1 MFFGYANSSL
11 AGSGLSNLTFASRR
25 IGHDRRGVVREM
37 EGRMVALDHAQA
49 LVELGLDC
57 RVLDANAL
65 FVALLGTTS
74 DAILGQPYSAL
85 LTEAERAGP
94 VFRQLQDRLSRSESA
109 SARLQHVTRD
119 NGALDLRIT
128 FMPVTGDDG
137 KVARLFGIATDET
150 EIARTESQL
159 SAIDQG
165 QSVIELGMD
174 GKILT
179 ANKNFLAAVGYGL
192 EEVRG
197 QHHSMFADPPER
209 ATPEYRLFWD
219 KLNRGETIVSAH
231 KRIAKGGREFWSQA
245 IYTPI
250 LDQNGKPFKVVG
262 YITDVTEQKLV
273 MANFQGQ
280 LAAIAK
286 VQAVIE
292 FSLDGKVLTANENFL
307 TTLGYALEEIRGQH
321 HSMFVDPAYRSSP
334 EYRLFWDKLGRGEFD
349 AGHYKRL
356 AKGGREVWLEAS
368 YNPILDAAGKPFKVV
383 KYATNITE
391 QKLATANFEGQL
403 AAIGKAQAVIEFGMD
418 GKILFANE
426 NFLTTLGY
434 ALEEIR
440 GQHHSMFV
448 DPAHR
453 TSPEYRLF
461 WDKLGR
467 GEFDAGQYKRIGKG
481 GREVWLQASYNPIFD
496 MNGKPFKI
504 VKYAINI
511 TEQKLATANFEG
523 QLAAIGKAQAVIE
536 FGMDGK
542 VLFANENFLTAL
554 GYTLEEIRGQH
565 HSLFV
570 DPVFRASPDYR
581 LFWDKLGRGEFD
593 AGQYKRIGKG
603 GREVWIQ
610 ASYNPIFDL
619 SGKPFKVVKYATDI
633 TEQKMSTAN
642 FEGQLAA
649 IGKAQAVIEF
659 GLDGKVLTANNN
671 FLTTLGYTL
680 EEIRGQHHSM
690 FVDPA
695 FRISPDYRLFWDKLG
710 RGEHDAGQYK
720 RIGKG
725 GREVWLQASYNPI
738 FDLSGK
744 PFKVVKYATDITD
757 QKMATANFEGQ
768 LAAIGK
774 AQAVIEFGLDGKVIT
789 ANENFLNTVGY
800 TLPEVLG
807 RHHSIF
813 VEPAFTGTPDYRA
826 FWEKLGRGEYDAGQY
841 KRIAKGGREVW
852 LQASYNPIFDMNG
865 KPFKVVKY
873 ATDVTAQVHTAE
885 ALRHAVQQV
894 QTVVTAAKSN
904 DLTGRVPLDGMTGD
918 IHALCGG
925 VNGLLDTMVGMI
937 GAVMEATGT
946 ISSGARE
953 IAMGN
958 TDLSQ
963 RTEEQAS
970 SLEQTAASLEELT
983 STVRQNADNAQQAN
997 KLASTA
1003 SEVAVKGGGVVTQVV
1018 RTMDDITASSRKISD
1033 IIGVIDEIAFQT
1045 NILALNAA
1053 VEAARAGEQGRG
1065 FAVVAAEVRNLAQRS
1080 ANAAKEIKALIS
1092 DSGAK
1097 VETGSKLVASAGQTM
1112 EEIVVSVKR
1121 VTDIMAE
1128 ISAASREQSNGIDQV
1143 NTAVS
1148 QMDKIT
1154 QQNAALVE
1162 EAAAAAKSM
1171 EEQTEELSNIVAAF
1185 KIGSAAAAPL
1195 PTARPVP
1202 IARSAPAA
1210 THPVKTTS
1218 QPVKPAAKKAPAQQK
1233 PVATAGGG
1241 EEDWKEF

>member
-1 MFFGYANSSL
+1 
-11 AGSGLSNLTFASRR
+11 
-25 IGHDRRGVVREM
+25 
-37 EGRMVALDHAQA
+37 
-49 LVELGLDC
+49 
-57 RVLDANAL
+57 
-65 FVALLGTTS
+65 
-74 DAILGQPYSAL
+74 
-85 LTEAERAGP
+85 
-94 VFRQLQDRLSRSESA
+94 
-109 SARLQHVTRD
+109 
-119 NGALDLRIT
+119 
-128 FMPVTGDDG
+128 
-137 KVARLFGIATDET
+137 
-150 EIARTESQL
+150 
-159 SAIDQG
+159 
-165 QSVIELGMD
+165 
-174 GKILT
+174 
-179 ANKNFLAAVGYGL
+179 
-192 EEVRG
+192 
-197 QHHSMFADPPER
+197 
-209 ATPEYRLFWD
+209 
-219 KLNRGETIVSAH
+219 
-231 KRIAKGGREFWSQA
+231 
-245 IYTPI
+245 
-250 LDQNGKPFKVVG
+250 
-262 YITDVTEQKLV
+262 
-273 MANFQGQ
+273 
-280 LAAIAK
+280 
-286 VQAVIE
+286 
-292 FSLDGKVLTANENFL
+292 
-307 TTLGYALEEIRGQH
+307 
-321 HSMFVDPAYRSSP
+321 
-334 EYRLFWDKLGRGEFD
+334 
-349 AGHYKRL
+349 
-356 AKGGREVWLEAS
+356 
-368 YNPILDAAGKPFKVV
+368 
-383 KYATNITE
+383 
-391 QKLATANFEGQL
+391 
-403 AAIGKAQAVIEFGMD
+403 
-418 GKILFANE
+418 
-426 NFLTTLGY
+426 
-434 ALEEIR
+434 
-440 GQHHSMFV
+440 
-448 DPAHR
+448 
-453 TSPEYRLF
+453 
-461 WDKLGR
+461 
-467 GEFDAGQYKRIGKG
+467 
-481 GREVWLQASYNPIFD
+481 
-496 MNGKPFKI
+496 
-504 VKYAINI
+504 
-511 TEQKLATANFEG
+511 
-523 QLAAIGKAQAVIE
+523 
-536 FGMDGK
+536 
-542 VLFANENFLTAL
+542 
-554 GYTLEEIRGQH
+554 
-565 HSLFV
+565 
-570 DPVFRASPDYR
+570 
-581 LFWDKLGRGEFD
+581 
-593 AGQYKRIGKG
+593 
-603 GREVWIQ
+603 
-610 ASYNPIFDL
+610 
-619 SGKPFKVVKYATDI
+619 
-633 TEQKMSTAN
+633 
-642 FEGQLAA
+642 
-649 IGKAQAVIEF
+649 
-659 GLDGKVLTANNN
+659 
-671 FLTTLGYTL
+671 
-680 EEIRGQHHSM
+680 
-690 FVDPA
+690 
-695 FRISPDYRLFWDKLG
+695 
-710 RGEHDAGQYK
+710 
-720 RIGKG
+720 
-725 GREVWLQASYNPI
+725 
-738 FDLSGK
+738 
-744 PFKVVKYATDITD
+744 
-757 QKMATANFEGQ
+757 
-768 LAAIGK
+768 
-774 AQAVIEFGLDGKVIT
+774 VIEFGLDGKVIT

-873 ATDVTAQVHTAE
+873 ATDVTAQVHAAE

-904 DLTGRVPLDGMTGD
+904 DLTGRVPLEGMTGD

-970 SLEQTAASLEELT
+970 SLEETAASLEELT

-1195 PTARPVP
+1195 PTARPTP

-1210 THPVKTTS
+1210 AHPVKTTS